1 MLEAMMGAIG
11 LVGALVI
18 TGTYVALER
27 EKISSRSARY
37 YMLNATG
44 AVLIMVSIAS
54 DFDIGDMGGVMVEVL
69 WLGVSLM
76 GLAKA
81 LRREKAAAPL

>member
-1 MLEAMMGAIG
+1 MFEMVIGALG
-11 LVGALVI
+11 LIGALVI

-27 EKISSRSARY
+27 EKISSRSPRY

-44 AVLIMVSIAS
+44 AVLIMVSIAA
-54 DFDIGDMGGVMVEVL
+54 DFDVGDMGGVLVEVL

-81 LRREKAAAPL
+81 LRREKAAVL